1 MMKINYSFLIFKIHA
16 YFLESG
22 KKSITRQI
30 QGFGLSAIVV
40 GKDGIGYDINDWHVS
55 NTFWTP
61 TQSNLLIADNQT
73 KRFEA
78 ADTETRSFLE
88 NFAWGRDFHMQPGN
102 ELGGS

>member
-1 MMKINYSFLIFKIHA
+1 MIKIKYRLLLFKMHA

-22 KKSITRQI
+22 KTSITRQI

-40 GKDGIGYDINDWHVS
+40 GKDGIGYDINDWQLS

-73 KRFEA
+73 RRFEA
-78 ADTETRSFLE
+78 ADSPTRSFLE
-88 NFAWGRDFHMQPGN
+88 NFAWGRAASMLRSN
-102 ELGGS
+102 EHSGS